1 MGNQV
6 TATYRQYLALFCVIA
21 LLCPSLSAR
30 CCSELAGNKHSI
42 DNMHSSV
49 HSSNNPSMTHQ
60 ASMLDGMAMAHHLT
74 DSTLDSTLDTSLN
87 SNLNTSLN
95 STLNTSL
102 NMHSSMI
109 AESCCDHTACDSSGC
124 SAPVGLHVLSAF
136 NDGLI
141 LAGVPYLADTSS
153 PHFRERGALLRPP
166 ISA

>member
-1 MGNQV
+1 MGTQV

-42 DNMHSSV
+42 DDMHSSV

-74 DSTLDSTLDTSLN
+74 DSTLDTSLN

-95 STLNTSL
+95 STLNSTL

>member
-1 MGNQV
+1 MGKQV

-95 STLNTSL
+95 STLN
-102 NMHSSMI
+102 MHSSMI